1 LKKIDEIFQFANK
14 LLLLHEMTK
23 QDYYV
28 LMESAHVLHLV
39 LTFLQFTDNDRKR
52 VASNSISLSQM
63 LHVEEPS

>member
-1 LKKIDEIFQFANK
+1 
-14 LLLLHEMTK
+14 MTK